1 MREAYKSECKP
12 FPPPRSTVGS
22 RLSKL
27 CGVGGGLSS
36 SGLNS
41 GLSSGLS
48 RRGAAS
54 SALVGRLEEEL
65 SSIRSG
71 GTWKTEYVITS
82 AQDVSIKVEGRSDG
96 ILNFCANNYLGLSVI
111 SLQINPL
118 STRLNQVVVSIL
130 FIVMLSTGFNQR
142 FNCATGFR
150 ATPKLSMPP
159 SPR

>member
-1 MREAYKSECKP
+1 M
-12 FPPPRSTVGS
+12 GS

-27 CGVGGGLSS
+27 WGGH
-36 SGLNS
+36 
-41 GLSSGLS
+41 S

-82 AQDVSIKVEGRSDG
+82 AQDVSIKVEGRNDG

-111 SLQINPL
+111 SPQIHYL
-118 STRLNQVVVSIL
+118 STEQI
-130 FIVMLSTGFNQR
+130 
-142 FNCATGFR
+142 
-150 ATPKLSMPP
+150 
-159 SPR
+159 